1 VLYPLSYV
9 GLAGHRILRLRPWRG
24 HSHLTRPPVR
34 LGCMTTIPTYDQF
47 HHPSSN
53 GEDEMSQTGDWSP
66 DEPLG
71 TETFEQGDDAI
82 DEKTELDPSFL
93 EAVEL
98 DPSLDP
104 TLQVDDRELEEAGAE
119 FDDPE
124 AMVTLD
130 GGMDDPDGLGLQ
142 PDREAARSDDHEGWD
157 LDAPETS
164 AEGD

>member
-1 VLYPLSYV
+1 
-9 GLAGHRILRLRPWRG
+9 
-24 HSHLTRPPVR
+24 
-34 LGCMTTIPTYDQF
+34 
-47 HHPSSN
+47 
-53 GEDEMSQTGDWSP
+53 MSQTGDWSP

-71 TETFEQGDDAI
+71 TETFEQGDDAM

-119 FDDPE
+119 LDDPE

-130 GGMDDPDGLGLQ
+130 GGMDDPDGLGLR
-142 PDREAARSDDHEGWD
+142 PDREAARGDDDEGWD